1 MPKSRRVSDGLT
13 IDYVPTSDLA
23 AGDVVQIG
31 DLIAITSRPAKA
43 NVPVAL
49 DVTGLYEIDK
59 DNSSVS
65 AGAILYWDN
74 TNKKAT
80 TTATGN
86 KRLGLA
92 AAAAPD
98 AATKVLVLL
107 GR

>member
-13 IDYVPTSDLA
+13 IDYVPTTDLA
-23 AGDVVQIG
+23 AGDVLQIG
-31 DLIAITSRPAKA
+31 EIIAITPRPAKA
-43 NVPVAL
+43 NVPAAL

-59 DNSSVS
+59 DNSNVT

-92 AAAAPD
+92 AAAA
-98 AATKVLVLL
+98 ATSATKVLVLL